1 MKWFE
6 EEPPFNSIAPIQTI
20 VAAPDTI
27 YYGFMTG
34 TGSPNQLALACFDAD
49 LNLRWTRYFLE
60 PDMFHWAPP
69 AILARCAAQ
78 ANRAL
83 RPARPPRALAKPRLG
98 KLEHAGPHLRAVSH
112 EGDAGRREELYG

>member
-60 PDMFHWAPP
+60 PDMFHWATCNTRPMCSP
-69 AILARCAAQ
+69 SKSRSTTCKAASCARK
-78 ANRAL
+78 
-83 RPARPPRALAKPRLG
+83 AKAW
-98 KLEHAGPHLRAVSH
+98 KA
-112 EGDAGRREELYG
+112 